1 MQHISLSHFSQVSGS
16 QDARL
21 VISNTSNE
29 STITTASEGFCGR
42 ILSFLGQFPLFK
54 NISAV
59 KTHIENIKTANQAT
73 VAVFAEALSNSYGA
87 NTADKVISAYNL
99 SSGDTPLTQRKIQT
113 ILLPAAQMMQAKESF
128 VHELEQKYGP
138 NVAQQALTMSN
149 FISAGSNKNNLKA
162 SIIVTEG
169 TIPPDYNTV
178 EALAKNIQQA
188 ALASALTSLTRI
200 EELQKLSGQEL
211 QTKYSKLSEG
221 SGALRTLQTLL
232 TNLSNLS
239 GIPGMEEFQNTLKS
253 VLVGNSP
260 FSQWGTTGGSV
271 EAWVN
276 SASHNDLSLA
286 AERIQGITKDVMA
299 LKEKLLAY
307 QSGRPVKIELPKLN
321 LPRFGN
327 IPVNPNTQI
336 HLQDKTPMPANLMS
350 TGGVPVAIACSYPK
364 GTLSGIESHLRM
376 ILEQK
381 PSCLVIL
388 TGDDQIRAKKLPDY
402 FRQPGTVGS
411 INIQVTQEAGVLT
424 PSGVEIDNYHL
435 KISSETDAYTLPVMH
450 VQSWKDH
457 QALQSTS
464 QLLELAQI
472 TLETSNAIEPIYE
485 NTRATTSVPMVHC
498 FGGVG
503 RTGTLIT
510 AMELIKNP
518 SLSSEKIITDLR
530 ETRNKKMVE
539 DRPQQ
544 LQLRQLE
551 HMLVSKNFVSTLL

>member
-178 EALAKNIQQA
+178 EALAKNLQQA
-188 ALASALTSLTRI
+188 TLASALISLTRI
-200 EELQKLSGQEL
+200 EGLQKLSGLEL
-211 QTKYSKLSEG
+211 KTKYSQLSEG

-239 GIPGMEEFQNTLKS
+239 GIPGMADFQNTIKS

-271 EAWVN
+271 DAWVN
-276 SASHNDLSLA
+276 SASQSDLSLA
-286 AERIQGITKDVMA
+286 AERIQGITKDVIA
-299 LKEKLLAY
+299 LKEKLQAY
-307 QSGRPVKIELPKLN
+307 QSGHPVQITPPKLN
-321 LPRFGN
+321 LPRFTN
-327 IPVNPNTQI
+327 ISVNPNTQI
-336 HLQDKTPMPANLMS
+336 CLQDKTPMPANIMS
-350 TGGVPVAIACSYPK
+350 IGGTPVAIACSYPK
-364 GTLSGIESHLRM
+364 GTLSSIESHLRM

-381 PSCLVIL
+381 PSCLVVL
-388 TGDDQIRAKKLPDY
+388 TGDDQIQGKKLPDY
-402 FRQPGTVGS
+402 FRQPDRIGS
-411 INIQVTQEAGVLT
+411 INTQITQGTNIQT

-435 KISSETDAYTLPVMH
+435 KLNSGPEAYSLPVIH
-450 VQSWKDH
+450 VQNWKDH
-457 QALQSTS
+457 HALQNVS

-472 TLETSNAIEPIYE
+472 TLKTSNTIEPIYE
-485 NTRATTSVPMVHC
+485 NTKPTSVPMIHC

-510 AMELIKNP
+510 AMELLKNP
-518 SLSSEKIITDLR
+518 SLSCEQIIAALR
-530 ETRNKKMVE
+530 DCRNKKMVE
-539 DRPQQ
+539 DKPQQ
-544 LQLRQLE
+544 RQLRQLE
-551 HMLVSKNFVSTLL
+551 HMLYSRISANYRT